1 LEELEKVLIEQLV
14 RDFLADCEKRT
25 MLPADNDDRLS
36 RKTVREYRQPL
47 EQVLLPFCA
56 RGAIA
61 EIADLG
67 QEELEGL
74 RTDLATNGAKS
85 GRALKTPTVNSYLRS
100 INACL
105 NWGRKKNRGV
115 TATVKLYKQKRP
127 KYDVLSRDEISR
139 IEAAAERER
148 DRLIVRLL
156 ADTGVRVGELVGLRT
171 TDIKASEGGRV
182 FIQVT
187 GKTDERDVPIMPE
200 LHKRLR
206 RYIAETRPK
215 RAESDRVFLGLRRR
229 PGGGV
234 EALTESGIQ
243 QIIRDLAETAGIGRR
258 VHPHLLRHSFITDRL
273 NRRMSPIHIKE
284 MVGHK
289 SMTMIDR
296 VYSHIKPADVYE
308 EMARSETR

>member
-1 LEELEKVLIEQLV
+1 MKVEQLV

-25 MLPADNDDRLS
+25 KLPTDNDDRLS

-47 EQVLLPFCA
+47 EQVLLPFCI
-56 RGAIA
+56 REG
-61 EIADLG
+61 IADVASLG
-67 QEELEGL
+67 AEDLERL
-74 RTDLATNGAKS
+74 KADLASNGGKS
-85 GRALKTPTVNSYLRS
+85 GKALKTPTVNSYLRS

-105 NWGRKKNRGV
+105 NWGRKKNKGV

-127 KYDVLSRDEISR
+127 KYDVLSRDEIAR

-156 ADTGVRVGELVGLRT
+156 ADTGIRVGELVGLRT
-171 TDIKASEGGRV
+171 TDIKTYGARV
-182 FIQVT
+182 FIEVN

-206 RYIAETRPK
+206 KYIAETRPK
-215 RAESDRVFLGLRRR
+215 KSETDRVFLGLRRR

-234 EALTESGIQ
+234 EPLTESGVQ
-243 QIIRDLAETAGIGRR
+243 QIIRELAETAEIGRR
-258 VHPHLLRHSFITDRL
+258 VHPHLFRHSFITDRI
-273 NRRMSPIHIKE
+273 NRRMSPFAIQK
-284 MVGHK
+284 MVGHA

-296 VYSHIKPADVYE
+296 VYTHLRPADVYE
-308 EMARSETR
+308 EMARSEAVRH